1 METKVTK
8 AVIPAAGLGTRMLP
22 ATKAVPKEM
31 LPIGR
36 KPALQWIVE
45 ECVASG
51 IELVILITG
60 RYKGALQDHFDVAYE
75 VEDTLRLAGKSELL
89 ERVTPL
95 SEMVDV
101 VSIRQHR
108 ALGLGHAVGCA
119 RPLIG
124 KDESFAV
131 LLPDDI
137 MLGKIPAI
145 RQLIDVTKE
154 TGLGAFALVEVPPGS
169 ESMYGIVSGE
179 HLGGQRYR
187 VHSMVEKPQ
196 PEVAPSNL
204 GIVGRYVLPG
214 RVFDYI
220 AETKPGRGGEIQLTD
235 ALIRLMENQ
244 GFLGQ
249 ILDATRFDTGE
260 VGGLMEANLAVAM
273 ADPAL
278 RQRILK
284 FLKPYLEGK
293 D

>member
-1 METKVTK
+1 MVSKVTK

-75 VEDTLRLAGKSELL
+75 VEDTLAAAGKTELL
-89 ERVTPL
+89 ERIKPL

-101 VSIRQHR
+101 VSVRQHR

-137 MLGKIPAI
+137 MMGERPAT
-145 RQLIDVTKE
+145 RQLIELHEE
-154 TGLGAFALVEVPPGS
+154 TGLGAFSLVEVPPGN
-169 ESMYGIVSGE
+169 ESMYGIVAGE
-179 HLGGQRYR
+179 CVGPNRYR
-187 VHSMVEKPQ
+187 VRSMVEKPS
-196 PEVAPSNL
+196 PDEAPSNL

-214 RVFDYI
+214 SVFEYI
-220 AETKPGRGGEIQLTD
+220 SDTKPGKGGEIQLTD
-235 ALIRLMENQ
+235 ALLRVMENE
-244 GFLGQ
+244 GLLGQ
-249 ILDATRFDTGE
+249 ILDAKRFDTGE
-260 VGGLMEANLAVAM
+260 VGGLIEANLAVAM
-273 ADPAL
+273 ADPQL
-278 RQRILK
+278 RQRILA
-284 FLKPYLEGK
+284 FMKPYF
-293 D
+293 